1 MKLICN
7 YERIAG
13 EFVLLQT
20 SPNAA
25 NRVSE
30 YVYLAVGVSV
40 TFKYVMPGTGI
51 VNMLLLS
58 QIERVQD
65 VLDIY
70 K

>member
-1 MKLICN
+1 M
-7 YERIAG
+7 
-13 EFVLLQT
+13 LLQT

-40 TFKYVMPGTGI
+40 TFKYAMPGTGI
-51 VNMLLLS
+51 INMLLLS
-58 QIERVQD
+58 QIKRVQD

-70 K
+70 KWALN